1 MTASDVAL
9 HGVVACWPGP
19 AREHVPGHAPVCTP
33 LAEYVPGA
41 QAATTAFA
49 APVQSEVRRWPAPA
63 VEQLV
68 QLDAPAAAEYVPGS
82 QAVQGGAAP
91 FFV

>member
-1 MTASDVAL
+1 MTASDVAV
-9 HGVVACWPGP
+9 HGVVTCWPGP
-19 AREHVPGHAPVCTP
+19 ARVHVPGHARVCTP
-33 LAEYVPGA
+33 LAENVPGA

-49 APVQSEVRRWPAPA
+49 DPVQDEVRRWPAPA

-68 QLDAPAAAEYVPGS
+68 QLDAPAAAEYVPDV
-82 QAVQGGAAP
+82 QAAQGGAAP